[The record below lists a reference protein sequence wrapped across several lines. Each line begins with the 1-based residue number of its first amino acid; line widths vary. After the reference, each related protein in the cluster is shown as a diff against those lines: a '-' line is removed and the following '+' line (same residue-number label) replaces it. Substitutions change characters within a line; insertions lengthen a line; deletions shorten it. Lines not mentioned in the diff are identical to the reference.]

1 MSSRILLAA
10 SIAALLAGCAT
21 TRMSDA
27 QSLALYRDHAGAP
40 VRTIRYFD
48 PVSWE
53 KVDDDHLLLT
63 MRPREV
69 YLLRSAG
76 PCLDWAGASPAIGI
90 SSQAGYVSAGFDR
103 VSVPDVPGGCRIE
116 EIRPVDIG
124 AVREARDQMAASGS
138 T

>member
-1 MSSRILLAA
+1 MPVRILLAA
-10 SIAALLAGCAT
+10 AIASLLAACAS
-21 TRMSDA
+21 TRMTDA
-27 QSLALYRDHAGAP
+27 ESLAAYSAHAGAP

-48 PVSWE
+48 PISWE
-53 KVDDDHLLLT
+53 KIDDQHLLLT

-69 YLLRSAG
+69 YLLKVGG

-103 VSVPDVPGGCRIE
+103 VSVPDVPAGCRIE

-124 AVREARDQMAASGS
+124 AVRADREARSAR
-138 T
+138 